1 MTPFNTSSL
10 HPVPPLYT
18 GACAC
23 CFVCDGACASECC
36 SLCGNVLRRDTRAQE
51 VAAGA
56 ATFTARHTCAG
67 REKNV
72 DGDGDE
78 ADGGGGVG
86 EEEDEDEGTGSR
98 RGKDRRRSVSR
109 CMLVLF
115 TGRHF

>member
-1 MTPFNTSSL
+1 MRALVVLSATV
-10 HPVPPLYT
+10 HVPVSVVHCAATFY
-18 GACAC
+18 GAIRAP
-23 CFVCDGACASECC
+23 
-36 SLCGNVLRRDTRAQE
+36 AQE

-72 DGDGDE
+72 DGDGAE

-109 CMLVLF
+109 CMRVLF